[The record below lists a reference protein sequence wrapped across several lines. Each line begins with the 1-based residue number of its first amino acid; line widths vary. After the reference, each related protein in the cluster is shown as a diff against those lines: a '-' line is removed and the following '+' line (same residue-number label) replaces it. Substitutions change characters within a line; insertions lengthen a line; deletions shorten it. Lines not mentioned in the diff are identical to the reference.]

1 VIPIQVGGPELIPP
15 ILVENEPDYR
25 GLPGD
30 LKDYLLE
37 RRLNE
42 APLSDAILSLYG
54 LYFEISDLIQDP
66 CTKEIDLHRLILK
79 KPVALDAYGVR
90 VHTEVRLGE
99 DFRADLVL
107 QYQLADRR
115 VTLVE
120 LERSDHDV
128 FTKKGRPR
136 AEVTHAIQQVEDW
149 LRWWRENPSKIPH
162 PFDPT
167 VPVEGLVVIG
177 RSVEMDDDSR
187 RRLLSLNHN
196 RLIKV
201 ITYDDLLERV
211 KSLIANIET
220 SE

>member
-66 CTKEIDLHRLILK
+66 RTKEIDLHRLIHK

-99 DFRADLVL
+99 DFRADLIL

-120 LERSDHDV
+120 LERSDHGV

-136 AEVTHAIQQVEDW
+136 AEVTHAVQQVEDW